1 MFISIFILALSR
13 QEAHIFHECVNTF
26 PLSCL
31 SDLSLY
37 RAILKLLFGATYFS
51 NRSQYTDNV
60 FDSVLERS
68 HVLDISIPSS
78 PDQSRRY
85 FTFTVSVFS
94 ASGPSNMSWHK
105 ALNLFSACGA
115 SVDVQFI
122 VGGGNA
128 AISAMFGYNYSMFFI
143 CVWYNVCMSLT

>member
-1 MFISIFILALSR
+1 MNASTLS
-13 QEAHIFHECVNTF
+13 

-51 NRSQYTDNV
+51 NRSQYTDHV
-60 FDSVLERS
+60 FGSVLDMS

-115 SVDVQFI
+115 SVDAQFI
-122 VGGGNA
+122 VDGGNA
-128 AISAMFGYNYSMFFI
+128 AIPAMFGYNCSLFLSVFGTMF
-143 CVWYNVCMSLT
+143 VCP